1 MNQSTPASA
10 KPEFAQFDVAPV
22 ASGLNGPLQFALSR
36 SGRPYVA
43 EAYGPG
49 TITKV
54 TAAGAKVT
62 AVEDPGTLIGVAL
75 RRGTI
80 AYTWASGGERLL
92 KVQRRGGAQRVIGDI
107 GAAEESMNPDGFQA
121 YGWLGYRQACGE
133 APSEVHQVRGGG
145 VASDPYAVAAAPG
158 GGWYV
163 ADRSANAIWKVEG
176 GQVTPVAVF
185 KPRVITVTQEMV
197 DGYHWDPCRVGT
209 RYNLPASPSD
219 VEVAPSGR
227 LFVSLDPGYGG
238 VQDGD
243 SFGPVSGGLAAVVKV
258 NPANGFTSEVL
269 GGLTTA
275 SNVALTGDRVYVGSE
290 GFGHQAVIELDR
302 STGQTAEVASVDHV
316 LGLEWKDGDLWATHA
331 GPGGEYGYTPIYE
344 QSTLGIVVRAPAG

>member
-1 MNQSTPASA
+1 
-10 KPEFAQFDVAPV
+10 
-22 ASGLNGPLQFALSR
+22 
-36 SGRPYVA
+36 
-43 EAYGPG
+43 
-49 TITKV
+49 
-54 TAAGAKVT
+54 
-62 AVEDPGTLIGVAL
+62 
-75 RRGTI
+75 
-80 AYTWASGGERLL
+80 
-92 KVQRRGGAQRVIGDI
+92 
-107 GAAEESMNPDGFQA
+107 MNPDGFQA

-133 APSEVHQVRGGG
+133 APSEVHQVRGGD

-176 GQVTPVAVF
+176 GTVTPVAVF

-197 DGYHWDPCRVGT
+197 KRVPLGPVRVGT

-258 NPANGFTSEVL
+258 NPANSFAGGVL
-269 GGLTTA
+269 GGLTRRPT
-275 SNVALTGDRVYVGSE
+275 S
-290 GFGHQAVIELDR
+290 
-302 STGQTAEVASVDHV
+302 
-316 LGLEWKDGDLWATHA
+316 W
-331 GPGGEYGYTPIYE
+331 P
-344 QSTLGIVVRAPAG
+344 